1 MRYRFFTLQ
10 QAEDALRR
18 AANNNAMQFDT
29 AFQPLRLERMV
40 LEDAGGNTSD
50 KSLSDMFH
58 LLYASEHR
66 AIAAGQYPCIR
77 AANTEETAWIYGI
90 TASLRR

>member
-66 AIAAGQYPCIR
+66 ATDLEQRSPQAISVHPCCKH
-77 AANTEETAWIYGI
+77 
-90 TASLRR
+90 